1 MNRIIPL
8 FLLIILA
15 GCTTTQ
21 KITLDFN
28 AGNFTVET
36 AEVNGKTISFR
47 AYKNIVYVANP
58 VDTKY
63 QSLNFYVPVEYYES
77 KSIANYNAENAPIFF
92 PNNVGGYM
100 PAEAGL
106 AGIDRRQGSPNAI
119 LLALSKGY
127 VVASP
132 GARGR
137 TLQDS
142 TGIYYGKAPAVIVDL
157 KAAVRYLKYNDKTM
171 PGDANKIISNG
182 TSAGG
187 AVSVLLG
194 ASGNNNDY
202 EPYLKK
208 LGAANAPDN
217 IFAVSA
223 YCPITNLDNAD
234 IAYEWQFGEAKNY
247 KKIEVSMLDYNVQ
260 RKEIAGMLTAE
271 EIAISDKLKSLFPDY
286 INSLNLKDK
295 NGNALTL
302 DENGNGSFRDWV
314 ASYIIASAQ
323 KALDKGNDLSSFNW
337 LTIENNIVVAMD
349 FPKYVQH
356 TSRMKLPPAFDGL
369 DLSSGENDLFG
380 TEKIQAQHFTNFG
393 IENSTKQGTLAD
405 QQIVKMMNPMYYI
418 GTNGT
423 VTARYWRIRHGTI
436 DKDGSLATPVLL
448 ATKLQNEGYD
458 VNLELP
464 WETPHSGDYDLD
476 ELFEWIEK
484 IIKSN

>member
-1 MNRIIPL
+1 M
-8 FLLIILA
+8 
-15 GCTTTQ
+15 
-21 KITLDFN
+21 DFDVAN
-28 AGNFTVET
+28 YTIET

-58 VDTKY
+58 VDTKH

-77 KSIANYNAENAPIFF
+77 KSIENYNAENAPIFF

-106 AGIDRRQGSPNAI
+106 AGIDKRKSTPNAI
-119 LLALSKGY
+119 LVALSKGY

-142 TGIYYGKAPAVIVDL
+142 TGVYYGKAPAVIVDL
-157 KAAVRYLKYNDKTM
+157 KAAVRYLKHNDKTM
-171 PGDANKIISNG
+171 PGDATKIISNG

-187 AVSVLLG
+187 
-194 ASGNNNDY
+194 
-202 EPYLKK
+202 
-208 LGAANAPDN
+208 
-217 IFAVSA
+217 AVSA

-234 IAYEWQFGEAKNY
+234 MAYEWQFSEAKDY
-247 KKIEVSMLDYNVQ
+247 KKIDVSRLDYNVQ
-260 RKEIAGMLTAE
+260 CKEITGTFTAD

-302 DENGNGSFRDWV
+302 DGNGNGSFRDLV
-314 ASYIIASAQ
+314 ASYIITSAQ

-337 LTIENNIVVAMD
+337 LTIENNKVVAMD

-356 TSRMKLPPAFDGL
+356 TLRMKLPPAFDRL
-369 DLSSGENDLFG
+369 DLSSFENDLFG
-380 TEKIQAQHFTNFG
+380 TEKIPAQHFTKFG
-393 IENSTKQGTLAD
+393 LENSTRQSTLAD

-418 GTNGT
+418 GTDGT
-423 VTARYWRIRHGTI
+423 ATAKYWRIRHGTI

-448 ATKLQNEGYD
+448 ATKLQNTGYD

-464 WETPHSGDYDLD
+464 WETPHSGDYDLE
-476 ELFEWIEK
+476 ELFEWVEK
-484 IIKSN
+484 MILYSNF